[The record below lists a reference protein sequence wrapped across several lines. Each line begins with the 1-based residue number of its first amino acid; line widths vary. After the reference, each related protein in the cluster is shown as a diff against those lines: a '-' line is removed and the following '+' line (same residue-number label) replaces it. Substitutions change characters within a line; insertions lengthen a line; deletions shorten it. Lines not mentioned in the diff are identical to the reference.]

1 MAWLYTSRRAP
12 WAACLKDG
20 GQWRHNDIHVTKQ
33 VAGQKHACSPDFLMV
48 CVSCKIHSP
57 RISPPAP
64 CEGFSPSRVRTKTCS
79 GVTRRK
85 DVYPPSVRTKTPPEL
100 AQRITSG
107 WSKRDMHTRL
117 SATKWEVGR
126 DRKCKVLAF
135 VLSNRIR
142 PTLHLTNWN
151 LFHIVIDE
159 LLTNTK
165 IQKYLFEIIYYY
177 ILLYWYLLESAL

>member
-12 WAACLKDG
+12 WAACLEDG

-33 VAGQKHACSPDFLMV
+33 VAGQNACSPDLLMV

-64 CEGFSPSRVRTKTCS
+64 YEGFSPSRVRTKTCS
-79 GVTRRK
+79 GVTWRK

-142 PTLHLTNWN
+142 PTLHLTKS
-151 LFHIVIDE
+151 FFEIFFT
-159 LLTNTK
+159 LLSMNFLQ
-165 IQKYLFEIIYYY
+165 IQKFRNIYLRLYIIIYYY
-177 ILLYWYLLESAL
+177 IDIS

>member
-1 MAWLYTSRRAP
+1 MTDIFPPASLNVTFTFVFDANGLTIYVTTCTLSSLSRRR
-12 WAACLKDG
+12 G
-20 GQWRHNDIHVTKQ
+20 SVTSQRYTRHK
-33 VAGQKHACSPDFLMV
+33 AGCRTKHACSPDFLMV

-107 WSKRDMHTRL
+107 
-117 SATKWEVGR
+117 
-126 DRKCKVLAF
+126 
-135 VLSNRIR
+135 
-142 PTLHLTNWN
+142 
-151 LFHIVIDE
+151 
-159 LLTNTK
+159 
-165 IQKYLFEIIYYY
+165 
-177 ILLYWYLLESAL
+177 